1 MRVNIGAQIILT
13 VNESIKERLVNDLV
27 VKVIQFK
34 VVNNEETVMYM
45 KFNDE
50 NTGIMTMQADCL
62 DFQQNW
68 VPIRENE
75 VLFGLRRKKSQPL
88 LKELSFH

>member
-1 MRVNIGAQIILT
+1 
-13 VNESIKERLVNDLV
+13 
-27 VKVIQFK
+27 
-34 VVNNEETVMYM
+34 
-45 KFNDE
+45 
-50 NTGIMTMQADCL
+50 MQADCL

-75 VLFGLRRKKSQPL
+75 VSFGLRIKKSQPL